1 MNKGMLLRKFYKLK
15 ILKQSLNRNSSSCD
29 DMLWIYRFQ
38 SNITL
43 SIWPALLMNRGMLL
57 RQLYKNKMKRTRN
70 ILYILWWYAMDT
82 PLSK

>member
-15 ILKQSLNRNSSSCD
+15 ILKQTTEQKSTSCD

-43 SIWPALLMNRGMLL
+43 SIWPALLMDRIIM
-57 RQLYKNKMKRTRN
+57 KNDEIRRRPHFK
-70 ILYILWWYAMDT
+70 L
-82 PLSK
+82 